1 MAERSD
7 QRTRPADD
15 TVERSVDDAAF
26 GLDDEPTVETDTG
39 SAPASDTDSPG
50 LAGRLGAA
58 VRAPFDAATSRL
70 RSPFE
75 GLFSLRAFL
84 LLLVTSVAGMMLAG
98 MVLPFGSVGG
108 LLGIAAVAFGA
119 GLVSERSR
127 YVEAAA
133 GGALASGVS
142 WLLGNLVLTAVGP
155 GVPLVAVGVGFGVLA
170 ALLGHYFGRDLR
182 SGLTRDL

>member
-7 QRTRPADD
+7 QRTRPDES
-15 TVERSVDDAAF
+15 VEEPLDEASF
-26 GLDDEPTVETDTG
+26 GLDDEPPVETDTG
-39 SAPASDTDSPG
+39 PSTPDETGSSG
-50 LAGRLGAA
+50 LTGRLGAA
-58 VRAPFDAATSRL
+58 VRAPFGAVASRL

-84 LLLVTSVAGMMLAG
+84 LLLVTSVAGMLLAG
-98 MVLPFGSVGG
+98 TVLPFGSIGG
-108 LLGIAAVAFGA
+108 LVGIAAATFAA
-119 GLVSERSR
+119 GLAGERSR
-127 YVEAAA
+127 YVEASAS
-133 GGALASGVS
+133 GALASGIS